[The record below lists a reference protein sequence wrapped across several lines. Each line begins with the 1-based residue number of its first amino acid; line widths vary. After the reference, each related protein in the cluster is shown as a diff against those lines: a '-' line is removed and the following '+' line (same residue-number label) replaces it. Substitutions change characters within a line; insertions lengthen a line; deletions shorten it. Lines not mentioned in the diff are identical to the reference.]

1 MAWYNC
7 VKNEHADRTN
17 EPSVSGIDD
26 FMPETDFNDNTDDD
40 PDSLNFTECKSEYK
54 LKGGLKL
61 VKRKK
66 PKIIRSVRYQKDEDP
81 ENHYREKLMLYTPWR
96 NESTDLINSS
106 KTYQERFQKVKTEV
120 LCNSSQY
127 EYHSE
132 MLDKALQD
140 INDVNHENFNNVAP
154 NSEHINKQDYAVKDK
169 PSELF
174 GCFDPGKNKQHSQY
188 DLLDDIGIIPRS
200 NDNEELL
207 VKCMSDNDYY
217 ALVCSLSENQRKF
230 FIMCYVQ

>member
-81 ENHYREKLMLYTPWR
+81 ENHYREKFMLYTPWR

-106 KTYQERFQKVKTEV
+106 KTYQEQFQKVKTEV
-120 LCNSSQY
+120 LCNRASTNTI
-127 EYHSE
+127 
-132 MLDKALQD
+132 L
-140 INDVNHENFNNVAP
+140 
-154 NSEHINKQDYAVKDK
+154 
-169 PSELF
+169 
-174 GCFDPGKNKQHSQY
+174 
-188 DLLDDIGIIPRS
+188 
-200 NDNEELL
+200 
-207 VKCMSDNDYY
+207 KC
-217 ALVCSLSENQRKF
+217 
-230 FIMCYVQ
+230 